1 MTDIHRIMPD
11 RFAGF
16 SKDDALRQL
25 AEEQKADAERLR
37 KEAERAAAEK
47 KRLEDLARGNA
58 EKGNVVVPA
67 GDVDFSNV
75 VFGREST
82 KDLNLPDAVR
92 FAGKFGILQS
102 LDEAVYARKN
112 IPDQRSHKFN
122 DGKQWKYQHTRLGA
136 FYVVENGKAYVAFD
150 DVADS
155 TRNAVI
161 HYAVDGCQA
170 HKEGKG
176 FFIDGSWLDD
186 ILNRAKG
193 SNRFLEVPVSGNVE
207 ESVVGS
213 PCEYETNP
221 YFVAVLGKEM
231 ACVNAE
237 LIRSKNFDTG
247 KLFMPNAL
255 IVRSAVSSGKGLVR
269 PVGLGFGS
277 YLDISNVNANYNF
290 NLNGRARG
298 VRYVPDDTQ

>member
-1 MTDIHRIMPD
+1 MTEILRVMPSS
-11 RFAGF
+11 FAGF
-16 SKDDALRQL
+16 SR
-25 AEEQKADAERLR
+25 EDAERELAR
-37 KEAERAAAEK
+37 LEAERLKQEAEK
-47 KRLEDLARGNA
+47 AEAERKKLENLARDNA
-58 EKGNVVVPA
+58 GKGTVVAPVSGA
-67 GDVDFSNV
+67 GFSNL

-92 FAGKFGILQS
+92 FAARFAAQDGILQS
-102 LDEAVYARKN
+102 VGEAVYARKRVG
-112 IPDQRSHKFN
+112 DKASW
-122 DGKQWKYQHTRLGA
+122 DYQHTRTGA
-136 FYVVENGKAYVAFD
+136 FYVIENGKSYVAFD

-186 ILNRAKG
+186 ILHRAKG

-231 ACVNAE
+231 ASVNAE
-237 LIRSKNFDTG
+237 LIRSKGHKTG
-247 KLFMPNAL
+247 GLLMLDASTVNTE
-255 IVRSAVSSGKGLVR
+255 VSSGKGLVR
-269 PVGLGFGS
+269 PVGLGGDDYYGIVSVVAGGS
-277 YLDISNVNANYNF
+277 FVDV
-290 NLNGRARG
+290 GRARG
-298 VRYVPDDTQ
+298 VRYVPDDAQ